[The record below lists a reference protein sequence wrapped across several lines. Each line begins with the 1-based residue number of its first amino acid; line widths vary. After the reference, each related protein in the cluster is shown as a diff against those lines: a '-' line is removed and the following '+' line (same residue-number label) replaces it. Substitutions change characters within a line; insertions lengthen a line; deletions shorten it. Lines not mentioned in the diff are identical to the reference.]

1 MGWNCWRG
9 IGNLFLFFFSYL
21 IPQPCRQYPWQ
32 QNERAIYFDSTV
44 SGRYYSLSTKSA
56 GCFYR
61 LRSIFSCLLEV
72 MVVRLSLLAKTKT
85 SAERFCNKD
94 YSLHSSFT
102 HKWVFLC
109 PPEYFD
115 WGYLIFLQDVYIYTW
130 NPRGEGQAPG
140 CIFSFSSSCLFLI
153 IHRWLGGW
161 SFPFI

>member
-21 IPQPCRQYPWQ
+21 IPQPGRQYPWR

-44 SGRYYSLSTKSA
+44 SGRYYSLSTISA
-56 GCFYR
+56 GCFYC

-72 MVVRLSLLAKTKT
+72 TVVRLSLLAKAQT
-85 SAERFCNKD
+85 SGERFCNKD

-102 HKWVFLC
+102 HTWVFLC
-109 PPEYFD
+109 LPEYLD
-115 WGYLIFLQDVYIYTW
+115 WGYLIFLQDVYTYTW
-130 NPRGEGQAPG
+130 NPGDKLLDVYLVFR
-140 CIFSFSSSCLFLI
+140 LFLI

>member
-21 IPQPCRQYPWQ
+21 IPQPCRQYPWR

-44 SGRYYSLSTKSA
+44 SGRYYSLSTISA

-72 MVVRLSLLAKTKT
+72 TVVRLSLLAKAQT
-85 SAERFCNKD
+85 SGERFCNKD

-102 HKWVFLC
+102 HTWVFLC
-109 PPEYFD
+109 PPEYLD
-115 WGYLIFLQDVYIYTW
+115 LGLSDLPSRCVYLYLE
-130 NPRGEGQAPG
+130 PRGQAPG
-140 CIFSFSSSCLFLI
+140 CISSFSSLS
-153 IHRWLGGW
+153 HH
-161 SFPFI
+161 S